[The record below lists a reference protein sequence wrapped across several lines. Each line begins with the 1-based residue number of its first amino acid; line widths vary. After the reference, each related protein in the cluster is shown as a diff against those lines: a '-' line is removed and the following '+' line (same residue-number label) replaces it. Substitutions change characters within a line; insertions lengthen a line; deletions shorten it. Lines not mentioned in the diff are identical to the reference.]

1 MPANVYTHAKVLLAQ
16 DRLRWSVGTEVFR
29 ALLVGAGYVYNSAH
43 RYVSDVL
50 GAEVSGGTY
59 ARVDVTGRVVNA
71 DYLGDRALLD
81 AIVQAAN
88 SVTRSKTYAN
98 VTTTVNAGVDVGGI
112 GGGANLDAQLPDMS
126 TGAFLTDYDV
136 YLNGQLQRPGAN
148 VGANMDYY
156 PGTSLADGQI
166 KFNSPKKLRS
176 GDVLCVITWV

>member
-50 GAEVSGGTY
+50 SAEVSGGTY

-81 AIVQAAN
+81 AD
-88 SVTRSKTYAN
+88 N
-98 VTTTVNAGVDVGGI
+98 VVFPALSGVLPAGLIIYRRVGTNDATPGDDPLVCHLGFGLTTT
-112 GGGANLDAQLPDMS
+112 
-126 TGAFLTDYDV
+126 TGQPF
-136 YLNGQLQRPGAN
+136 
-148 VGANMDYY
+148 MIEFH
-156 PGTSLADGQI
+156 ADGVVGI
-166 KFNSPKKLRS
+166 ST
-176 GDVLCVITWV
+176 C